1 MVVPPA
7 CFKESAIRFP
17 TAAAFVA
24 VIVDESPLGVT
35 TLEGASLPLGSAQLI
50 PRKLLVFVGVLVA
63 NAVKEDACILS
74 RAVSFFEQEVKNVSK
89 QMNRII
95 GFLFITEIFG
105 FDDKIHAIQ
114 TISVVIRVLNVP
126 DHFGNL
132 CSVRTVNSLDYLG
145 ANFY

>member
-17 TAAAFVA
+17 TAAAFAAVMVA
-24 VIVDESPLGVT
+24 DSPLGVT

-50 PRKLLVFVGVLVA
+50 PRKLFVFVGVVVA
-63 NAVKEDACILS
+63 NAVREEAGILS
-74 RAVSFFEQEVKNVSK
+74 RAVSFFEQEVKIVSK

-105 FDDKIHAIQ
+105 FGDKIQAKQ
-114 TISVVIRVLNVP
+114 TISEVIRTLNVP
-126 DHFGNL
+126 DHFGN
-132 CSVRTVNSLDYLG
+132 
-145 ANFY
+145 